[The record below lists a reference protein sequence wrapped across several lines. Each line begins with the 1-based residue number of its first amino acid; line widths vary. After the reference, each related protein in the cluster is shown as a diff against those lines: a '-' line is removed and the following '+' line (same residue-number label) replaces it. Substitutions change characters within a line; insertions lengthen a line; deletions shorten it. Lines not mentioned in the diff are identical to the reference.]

1 MKGKK
6 FLIVTLG
13 CFRNEVE
20 SDLLRS
26 ALSSLGLEETPSLE
40 AADIVLVNTCG
51 FIAEACDEGIDTIL
65 QVAEETAPMEK
76 RPPLLVVGCMGQRYG
91 EELMREMPEI
101 DGVLGADWERGLEPA
116 LGELLERGEYREMPG
131 KPHMPAVLRTID
143 SSDSPTLYVR
153 VADGCDRG
161 CRFCSIPA
169 IRGPLASRPID
180 EMCDEVSRLAS
191 GREREVVLLA
201 QDLTSYGRDLGKGDG
216 LVELLHRLAA
226 IREVRWLRLLYL
238 QPEGVTPELIDCIA
252 SREVICDYFDIPF
265 QHASAA
271 VLGRMGRPG
280 DLDSNLHLIEVIRKL
295 APEAAI
301 RSTVM
306 VGYPG
311 ETEAEFEELARF
323 IELARFDWLGAFVFS
338 AEEGT
343 LAASLASRVPSEVAL
358 SRYNRVLEIQDGVEE
373 SALARFKG
381 LKLEVVLDGVSE
393 IEPYD
398 FVGRSYRE
406 APVVDGVIH
415 LKRSGGA
422 RERPAPG
429 DFAEALITG
438 REGLDLVGQID

>member
-26 ALSSLGLEETPSLE
+26 ALGSLGLMETPSLE

-65 QVAEETAPMEK
+65 QVAEETAPMER

-91 EELMREMPEI
+91 AELKREMPEI
-101 DGVLGADWERGLEPA
+101 DGVLGADWERGLERA
-116 LGELLERGEYREMPG
+116 LGELLERGEYLQVPG
-131 KPHMPAVLRTID
+131 KPHMPAVLRTVD

-161 CRFCSIPA
+161 CRFCSIPG
-169 IRGPLASRPID
+169 IRGPLASRPVD
-180 EMCDEVSRLAS
+180 EICDEVNRLAS

-216 LVELLHRLAA
+216 LVELLRRLAA

-238 QPEGVTPELIDCIA
+238 QPEGVTRELIDCVA
-252 SREVICDYFDIPF
+252 SRDVICDYFDIPF
-265 QHASAA
+265 QHASAK

-280 DLDSNLHLIEVIRKL
+280 DLDSNLRLIEGIRERV
-295 APEAAI
+295 PEAAI

-343 LAASLASRVPSEVAL
+343 LAASLPRRVPSEVGL
-358 SRYNRVLEIQDGVEE
+358 SRYNRVLEIQAGVEE

-381 LKLEVVLDGVSE
+381 RKLEVVLDGVSD

-422 RERPAPG
+422 SDRPAPG

-438 REGLDLVGQID
+438 REGFDLVGQID